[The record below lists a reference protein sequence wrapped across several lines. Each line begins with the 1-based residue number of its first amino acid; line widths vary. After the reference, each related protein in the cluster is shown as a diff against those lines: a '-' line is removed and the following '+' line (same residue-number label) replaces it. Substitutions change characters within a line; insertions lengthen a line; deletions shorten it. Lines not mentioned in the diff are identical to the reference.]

1 MLMKRFLAL
10 ACTLALTGSAWADTP
25 IGPGVTGTGG
35 TGPNAADSGTRTRDG
50 GGAGPKRQDAAPVDQ
65 TDSKVRANAGPGA
78 APRTRDG
85 STSNT
90 GTGSTSGAG
99 VSGNAGKV
107 QAERKADEN

>member
-10 ACTLALTGSAWADTP
+10 VCTLALTGSAWADTP
-25 IGPGVTGTGG
+25 IGPGATGTGG

-50 GGAGPKRQDAAPVDQ
+50 GGAGPKRQDAVPVDES
-65 TDSKVRANAGPGA
+65 DSKVRASPGA

-85 STSNT
+85 NTSNT

-107 QAERKADEN
+107 QGERKADEK